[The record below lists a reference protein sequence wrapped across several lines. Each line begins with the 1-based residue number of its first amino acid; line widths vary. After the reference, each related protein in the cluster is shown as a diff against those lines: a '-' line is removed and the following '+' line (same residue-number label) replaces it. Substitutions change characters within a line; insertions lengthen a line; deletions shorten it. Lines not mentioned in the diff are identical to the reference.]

1 MPERSISTWRL
12 HRALGDGVVKRN
24 AVTRPILL
32 WFWLFVMCVPAGA
45 QERPRVVQTFPENGA
60 TAVDPAT
67 NELRVVFD
75 QPMGRGFSF
84 VQNGPTFPGLAGQPY
99 WTSNTTVVLPIRLEP
114 DRMYWLSINSN
125 SDQYQNFKG
134 SMDFPRSRIPFPFA
148 PRHRPGPGVWDE
160 TSIATRLCS

>member
-84 VQNGPTFPGLAGQPY
+84 VPSGPIFPGLAGQPY

-114 DRMYWLSINSN
+114 DRTYWLSINS
-125 SDQYQNFKG
+125 DQRQNFQGINGLPAIPYPISFRTAPSAGTG
-134 SMDFPRSRIPFPFA
+134 SLGRAVNRNSVM
-148 PRHRPGPGVWDE
+148 
-160 TSIATRLCS
+160 

>member
-1 MPERSISTWRL
+1 MPERAILTWHL

-75 QPMGRGFSF
+75 QPMG
-84 VQNGPTFPGLAGQPY
+84 V
-99 WTSNTTVVLPIRLEP
+99 
-114 DRMYWLSINSN
+114 
-125 SDQYQNFKG
+125 G
-134 SMDFPRSRIPFPFA
+134 S
-148 PRHRPGPGVWDE
+148 
-160 TSIATRLCS
+160 RLCRVAPHSLNLPPSLIGHPTRPSFSQ